1 MTAAIAQGPLTS
13 LAFCWRIERRDGAGL
28 ALTSHDTPLWI
39 GGETFR
45 AAPGIVP
52 SAIIRGA
59 GLDPHS
65 GEVAGALT
73 SNALNEMDLA
83 LGRWDAARVAIFA
96 VDWTNPGGEQ
106 IRLIGGELGEV
117 SVEGEQFSAELHG
130 AAARLAELVCPET
143 SPECRAE
150 FGDKKCRVDLAGRT
164 LRAVVVSSAGAELV
178 IDQAIDDRFL
188 FGRARFVGG
197 ANCGA
202 ISTIIDVEGNAV
214 HLRDL
219 PRIDIEAG
227 TLIELREGCDKRFA
241 TCVERFDNA
250 VNFRGEPHLP
260 GNDLLTRYPGA

>member
-1 MTAAIAQGPLTS
+1 MTTAIAQGPLTS

-28 ALTSHDTPLWI
+28 ALTSQDAALRI

-73 SNALNEMDLA
+73 SDALNEQDLG

-96 VDWTNPGGEQ
+96 VDWTAAGGER
-106 IRLIGGELGEV
+106 IELIGGELGEV
-117 SVEGEQFSAELHG
+117 NVEGDKFSAELHG
-130 AAARLAELVCPET
+130 AAARLAEPVCPET

-150 FGDKKCRVDLAGRT
+150 FGDKKCRIDLAGRA
-164 LRAVVVSSAGAELV
+164 LRVVVASNAGAELI
-178 IDQAIDDRFL
+178 IDQAIDDHFL
-188 FGRARFVGG
+188 FGRARFMSG
-197 ANCGA
+197 ANCGV
-202 ISTIIDVEGNAV
+202 ISTIIGVDGTAI
-214 HLRDL
+214 HLRDM
-219 PRIDIEAG
+219 PRIEVEAG
-227 TLIELREGCDKRFA
+227 TVIELREGCDKRFA
-241 TCVERFDNA
+241 TCIERFDNA

>member
-28 ALTSHDTPLWI
+28 ALTSHDNALLI

-52 SAIIRGA
+52 SAIIRSA
-59 GLDPHS
+59 GLEPHS

-73 SNALNEMDLA
+73 SDALNEQDLG

-96 VDWTNPGGEQ
+96 VDWTEPEGQQ
-106 IRLIGGELGEV
+106 IALIGGELGEV

-130 AAARLAELVCPET
+130 AARLAEPVCPET

-164 LRAVVVSSAGAELV
+164 VRRLVVSSAGAELV
-178 IDQAIDDRFL
+178 IDQALDDRFM
-188 FGRARFVGG
+188 FGRARFMGG
-197 ANCGA
+197 ANCGVA
-202 ISTIIDVEGNAV
+202 STIIGIDGAEI
-214 HLRDL
+214 HLRDV
-219 PRIDIEAG
+219 PRMDVESG
-227 TLIELREGCDKRFA
+227 TVIELREGCDKRFA